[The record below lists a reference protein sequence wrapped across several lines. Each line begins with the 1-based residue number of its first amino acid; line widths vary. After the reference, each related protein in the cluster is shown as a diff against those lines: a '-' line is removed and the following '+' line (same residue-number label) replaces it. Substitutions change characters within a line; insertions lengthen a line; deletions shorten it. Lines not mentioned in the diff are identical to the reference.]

1 MTIHPRGPGEPDTIG
16 RYRVIGALDSE
27 AGFRSLLAAGPDDSL
42 VVVRQAEAELLDEPE
57 FRIRMRHSAV
67 AAMRVSGATNTTV
80 IDVDADA
87 DKPWLASVFVPGV
100 RLDRAVAEHGPLPV
114 PAVRAL
120 AAALASA
127 LRTVHAAGLVHQRL
141 RADSVLLARDS
152 GRLGEIGI
160 TPISGPPTTGSMT
173 ALGTPDFLAPEQA
186 LGLAITPAAD
196 MFALGSV
203 LAFAASGSAPFTAPS
218 VPYILFNIAQREPDL
233 SRVPE
238 PLHELIAACLRKD
251 PAARPTPGQ
260 MLEYLGGPPAAPPP
274 WPAPVL
280 DDIGRQQDQ
289 VSALLAALPPVVAPV
304 EPPARPL
311 PEVLAGVG
319 QSALDAGERAMRS
332 GLRRWH
338 AATPRI
344 RSALAGGLAA
354 LLLVVGGLAYWATR
368 PASEPAPVTGLTLA
382 QLRQTDACAWLRT
395 AIGDAVPVA
404 PAPLAA
410 DTWKLDLST
419 TWGCYATSN
428 KTSLSL
434 ELGTEDMYLTPNQT
448 MVDGVPVIDGSA
460 AGCTRAIASP
470 GAEGPSGIVITLY
483 QPSGV
488 KGCDGIDYVAAN
500 IARSLTS
507 APRAEHQE
515 SSLALVEPCALL
527 DRDLVAAKI
536 GELPPAPTVADAH
549 TCQLNGGTQLSLK
562 LVSSSRYTSG
572 SEQVTV
578 SVDGFR
584 LYVDQATSSKAQ
596 CTRAYLVPQS
606 EKETVEVSVHGAE
619 GMREDYCA
627 IAAEVLRSVAAKLP
641 HR

>member
-16 RYRVIGALDSE
+16 RYRVIGALDAE
-27 AGFRSLLAAGPDDSL
+27 VGFRSLLAAGPDDSL

-57 FRIRMRHSAV
+57 FRIRLRHSAV
-67 AAMRVSGATNTTV
+67 AAMRVSGAANTTV

-160 TPISGPPTTGSMT
+160 TPVAGPPTTGSVT
-173 ALGTPDFLAPEQA
+173 ALGTPDYLAPEQA

-203 LAFAASGSAPFTAPS
+203 LAFAASGRAPFTAPS

-233 SRVPE
+233 SGVPE
-238 PLHELIAACLRKD
+238 PLYELIAACLRKD

-260 MLEYLGGPPAAPPP
+260 MLEYLGGPPSAPAP

-304 EPPARPL
+304 APPARPL
-311 PEVLAGVG
+311 PEVLAGFG
-319 QSALDAGERAMRS
+319 QRALDTGRRVSRS
-332 GLRRWH
+332 GLHRWR
-338 AATPRI
+338 AATPEI
-344 RSALAGGLAA
+344 RRALAGGLAA
-354 LLLVVGGLAYWATR
+354 LLLVVVGLTYWATR
-368 PASEPAPVTGLTLA
+368 PASEPPPVTGLTLA
-382 QLRQTDACAWLRT
+382 QLRQTDACAWLGE

-410 DTWKLDLST
+410 DTWKLDQSPS
-419 TWGCYATSN
+419 WGCFATSN
-428 KTSLSL
+428 RTSLSL
-434 ELGTEDMYLTPNQT
+434 ELGTEDMYLTPNQNV
-448 MVDGVPVIDGSA
+448 VDGVPIIDGSA
-460 AGCTRAIASP
+460 AACTRAIASP
-470 GAEGPSGIVITLY
+470 GAEGPAGIVITLSP
-483 QPSGV
+483 PSGV
-488 KGCDGIDYVAAN
+488 KGCDGIDYIAAN
-500 IARSLTS
+500 IARSLSS
-507 APRAEHQE
+507 APRVEHQE
-515 SSLALVEPCALL
+515 SSLALVEPCTLL

-536 GELPPAPTVADAH
+536 GRLPPAPTIADAH
-549 TCQLNGGTQLSLK
+549 TCQWNGSVQLSVK
-562 LVSSSRYTSG
+562 LVSKSRYTSG
-572 SEQVTV
+572 TELVTI

-584 LYVDQATSSKAQ
+584 LYVDQPTSTKAL
-596 CTRAYLVPQS
+596 CTRAYLIPQS
-606 EKETVEVSVHGAE
+606 ETETVEVSVHGAE

-627 IAAEVLRSVAAKLP
+627 IAGEILRSAAEKLAN
-641 HR
+641 R